1 MKSVSKIMR
10 KLLVI
15 IGILIS
21 LPNSYAQQIGA
32 GWEFNENGNSEG
44 WFANSSLSDEVI
56 EDGLLKTTV
65 SGFQPA
71 IDGPEINLTASDYGF
86 IYIRMKAIGAG
97 LGKIYWQ
104 SDSSTT
110 KLMSFTIENDSL
122 FHEYEIAV
130 HTSQYWTGT
139 IVKISKL
146 RLYAPIGTEILI
158 DYIRIAS
165 VGPRFD
171 VDFKPFRTVLKIH
184 QQIPIAAIITNS
196 GDQAFD
202 QYMVELELPEELT
215 LNTGNISQQRGFL
228 KPTEQDTI
236 MWTIT
241 SDDTG
246 LFVPKVRLTA
256 EGMDVVEKTFQ
267 ASFVD
272 KYWVQNE
279 FVLSAWSPPAQ
290 TEEDYNEYSAANFNL
305 IAYCSPTLPV
315 VDFIWQHEMK
325 CMLNVGSYI
334 SGDFRAPGNEPV
346 AAITDNDLVGLD
358 PIIQNF
364 LNHPSPIGYHI
375 CDEPNAFAFP
385 NLEKI
390 VSYLRARDPERPA
403 FINLFPTYA
412 NTDQLGTPTY
422 EEHVRKYVEIVKPE
436 LICYDHYNFF
446 VEDRDGIDYFQNLEI
461 IRKYAVLYDIP
472 FWNIIQAINSQV
484 RTDVWRKLH
493 VGEYRWLV
501 YSSLAYG
508 AKGILYFAWAGSYG
522 IMTSPEKEEAYA
534 AIQLLN
540 AEIKAL
546 DPVLMDLQST
556 GVYHLNTVPLGGSGP
571 PAHCLVSAIS
581 SDVDVMIGEFKDEMD
596 NDYMILMNK
605 DYNQQ
610 ISPQITL
617 SRYVNNLDYFDL
629 ETKSWQNVTIEQ
641 SESGTL
647 FEYQFLPGG
656 GILFKLGQETSGGLN
671 ERDQYI
677 LNYEL
682 EQNYPN
688 PFNPITTINYQ
699 LPTTNYI
706 ELNIYNQLGQK
717 VATLVSE
724 KKSAGKY
731 QVQWNASEYA
741 SGIYYYRLKTG
752 SGFINTR
759 KLILLR

>member
-1 MKSVSKIMR
+1 MKNVST
-10 KLLVI
+10 LLMDLI
-15 IGILIS
+15 FFFGILIS

-44 WFANSSLSDEVI
+44 WLANSSLSDVVI
-56 EDGLLKTTV
+56 ENGLLAATV
-65 SGFQPA
+65 SGGQPA
-71 IDGPEINLTASDYGF
+71 INGPEINLAASDYGF
-86 IYIRMKAIGAG
+86 IYIRMKAVGAG
-97 LGKIYWQ
+97 LGKLYWQ
-104 SDSSTT
+104 ADSSTT
-110 KLMSFTIENDSL
+110 KLITFNMINDSL
-122 FHEYEIAV
+122 FHEYEIPV
-130 HTSQYWTGT
+130 HTNKYWTGT
-139 IVKISKL
+139 IVKINKL
-146 RLYAPIGTEILI
+146 GLIAQIGTEILI

-171 VDFKPFRTVLKIH
+171 VDFKPYRTVLKIQ

-202 QYMVELELPEELT
+202 QYTVELDLPEELT

-228 KPTEQDTI
+228 KPTEKDTT

-272 KYWVQNE
+272 KYWVQKE
-279 FVLSAWSPPAQ
+279 FILSAWSPPSQ
-290 TEEDYNEYSAANFNL
+290 TEEDYNEYAAANFDL

-315 VDFIWQHEMK
+315 VDFILQHDMK

-346 AAITDNDLVGLD
+346 APITDSDLIGLD
-358 PIIQNF
+358 PIIQSF

-390 VSYLRARDPERPA
+390 VSYLRARDLERPA

-412 NTDQLGTPTY
+412 NAQQLGTQTY
-422 EEHVRKYVEIVKPE
+422 EEHVRKYVDIVKPD

-446 VEDRDGIDYFQNLEI
+446 VDNNDGIDYFKNLEI
-461 IRKYAVLYDIP
+461 IRKYALLYDIP

-493 VGEYRWLV
+493 AGEYRWLV

-508 AKGILYFAWAGSYG
+508 AKGILYFAWADSYG
-522 IMTSPEKEEAYA
+522 IMSSPEKEEAYA
-534 AIQLLN
+534 AIQSLN
-540 AEIKAL
+540 AEIKTL
-546 DPVLMDLQST
+546 DPVLMDLQSA
-556 GVYHLNTVPLGGSGP
+556 GVYHLNTLPLGCSSP
-571 PAHCLVSAIS
+571 PANCIVHSIS

-629 ETKSWQNVTIEQ
+629 EAKSWQNVSIEQ
-641 SESGTL
+641 SESGTS

-656 GILFKLGQETSGGLN
+656 GTLFKLGQETSGSLN
-671 ERDQYI
+671 NNSQVSLRFN
-677 LNYEL
+677 LA
-682 EQNYPN
+682 QNYPN
-688 PFNPITTINYQ
+688 PFNSMTTINYS
-699 LPTTNYI
+699 LAKSEHVMIT
-706 ELNIYNQLGQK
+706 IYDLLGREVETLKNEQQK
-717 VATLVSE
+717 AGEYKIVWDA
-724 KKSAGKY
+724 KKYSSGLYFCRYEAGSMVK
-731 QVQWNASEYA
+731 
-741 SGIYYYRLKTG
+741 IRKMFLLK
-752 SGFINTR
+752 
-759 KLILLR
+759 